1 MAKTK
6 GFKTGKGPQKTAEIT
21 FAEGHALHGISVQV
35 QLRVPVGVI
44 LGASSGNIAQAVNP
58 FIQRIVAWNLTD
70 DDDNPVPVNVET
82 FGEHFDVSET
92 TEMVKAWV
100 EAVTNPLAEASSDSS
115 T

>member
-21 FAEGHALHGISVQV
+21 FAEGHPLHGLHMEV

-44 LGASSGNIAQAVNP
+44 LGASSGNIAQAVTP
-58 FIQRIVAWNLTD
+58 FVKRIVSWDLKD
-70 DDDNPVPVNVET
+70 EDDNEVPVSIEA
-82 FGEHFDVSET
+82 FGEHFDVSEA
-92 TEMVKAWV
+92 TELVKAWV
-100 EAVTNPLAEASSDSS
+100 EAVTNPLEDESSDSS